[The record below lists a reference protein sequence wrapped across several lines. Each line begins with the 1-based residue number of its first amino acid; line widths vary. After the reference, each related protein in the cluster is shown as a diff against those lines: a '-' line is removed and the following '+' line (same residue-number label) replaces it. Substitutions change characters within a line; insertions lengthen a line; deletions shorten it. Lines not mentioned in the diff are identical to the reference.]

1 MEIGVLSLQG
11 DYINHIN
18 VLKTCNVNTREVKYA
33 ADFDS
38 IDALIIPGGESTTIS
53 NLIEKQNLYKVIN
66 EFISIKP
73 VYGTCAGLILLASI
87 ITNNNESKK
96 IKSFKILDMEIE
108 RNGWGRQV
116 DSFTEKVEVKSF
128 KEKFKALFIRA
139 PKIKSLNKNIE
150 VLSRVLDTP
159 IMIKKNH
166 ILGTTFHPELTEDIR
181 IHEYFINMV
190 KEHKILC

>member
-1 MEIGVLSLQG
+1 LEIGVLSLQG

-18 VLKTCNVNTREVKYA
+18 VLKTCNINAREVKYA
-33 ADFDS
+33 ADFNS
-38 IDALIIPGGESTTIS
+38 IDALIIPGGESTAIS
-53 NLIEKQNLYKVIN
+53 NLIEKQNLYEVIN
-66 EFISIKP
+66 EFINIKP

-87 ITNNNESKK
+87 ITNNNQSKK

-116 DSFTEKVEVKSF
+116 NSFTEKVEVKSF

-159 IMIKKNH
+159 IMIKKKH

-190 KEHKILC
+190 KEHKVLC

>member
-18 VLKTCNVNTREVKYA
+18 VLKICNINAREVKYA
-33 ADFDS
+33 ADFNS
-38 IDALIIPGGESTTIS
+38 IDALIIPGGESTAIS
-53 NLIEKQNLYKVIN
+53 NLIEKQNLYEVIN
-66 EFISIKP
+66 EFINIKP

-87 ITNNNESKK
+87 ITNNNQSKK

-128 KEKFKALFIRA
+128 EEKFKALFIRA

-150 VLSRVLDTP
+150 VLSRVSDTP